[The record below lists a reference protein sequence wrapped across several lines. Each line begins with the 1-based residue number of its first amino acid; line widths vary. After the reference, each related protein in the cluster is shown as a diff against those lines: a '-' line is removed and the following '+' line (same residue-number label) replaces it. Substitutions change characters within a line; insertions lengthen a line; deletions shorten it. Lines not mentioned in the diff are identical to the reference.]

1 MSENTPPNNPRIL
14 ETSDTRRRVNKE
26 SQPLMSSASQS
37 PPQRPMVPAIRA
49 PVERVVSEG
58 SVRQKSKHEAPVQ
71 HAHDTFGAFASS
83 QAGYK
88 LEGIRDMSVTANTSS
103 IVQIIVNNGAEPRQ
117 FPISRELLIAKAVK
131 FGLGGDPADHK
142 VEMAEV
148 FEAHDTTVPKPPID
162 LAKMPRR
169 GPVFSPTVELEF
181 AGEPYK
187 NSYQHICFMNRYK
200 SPNQVPSFSG
210 SAGFNPTN
218 NGLLSNSSMSSSRT
232 TLSPQ
237 TTSTIKR
244 QRSPSQSTHLTKRVK
259 TEVDGKSNYETV
271 QMLLLSLAAL
281 THKFRWPKCF
291 NQAIENYRFGERSG
305 STLLARPAFAEKP
318 RFMSDF
324 IDRFDGTVIVPGC
337 NVVRSGGNLQISTQ
351 LRMNQFRS
359 TPLDNMHANNYRMD
373 G

>member
-58 SVRQKSKHEAPVQ
+58 SLRQKSKHEAPVQ

-142 VEMAEV
+142 VTTLTLTNVNTDAFNLFVNWLHGRDLPKVEMAEV

-200 SPNQVPSFSG
+200 S
-210 SAGFNPTN
+210 
-218 NGLLSNSSMSSSRT
+218 
-232 TLSPQ
+232 
-237 TTSTIKR
+237 
-244 QRSPSQSTHLTKRVK
+244 RSQEEIRLKLPFYCIIQ
-259 TEVDGKSNYETV
+259 
-271 QMLLLSLAAL
+271 
-281 THKFRWPKCF
+281 
-291 NQAIENYRFGERSG
+291 SG

-351 LRMNQFRS
+351 PRMNEFRS